1 MPTDLSAASWVL
13 DVTHDDLV
21 RELGAITVSRA
32 QGYAAE
38 GRVRTLVCTPGGEQ
52 LLATVTGTS
61 RQLYQTI
68 VRRVADG
75 PDWVGR
81 CSCPV
86 SVDCKHAAAVLLTA
100 QERLGG
106 TAADGSWEAALAPL
120 VRGAARGTSSAPTRA
135 SARLALEV
143 SVRHG
148 LPGRGES
155 LTVLVRPLREGR
167 SSRWVR
173 TGVRW
178 RDLSSPWASPDV
190 DPAQRA
196 VLAQLHAAAQG
207 PSSYHLYG
215 SAELP
220 LGEAGPLAWHLLAR
234 CLTAGVQ
241 LVAGEGVSSVRL
253 EEDEAEVVID
263 LARDEEG
270 GLTLAPR
277 MVPVGRAGP
286 TGKVP
291 TDGSAPGAP
300 VPGPP
305 PEVVPDARLH
315 LLGRPPHGLAVLD
328 ADLGLVL
335 RPLRTMLTEAVV
347 PLVER
352 GEPVRVPP
360 EDVERFLTLYYPG
373 ISRQLGLSSVDG
385 SVPGV
390 ERSRPRLR
398 LEVTPEPGHVL
409 RLAWSFRYSVP
420 SVTGGTVSASVPL
433 ERGPADPPRDH
444 EAEDRAVAAVV
455 PLVEPVPGLVDSRR
469 RTPQPYPATRLSG
482 HRTAR
487 FVAAV
492 LPRLQDSDDVEVEVH
507 GDLATYGEA
516 AEAPVVTLETTEGE
530 AQDWFDLHVTVTVD
544 GQAVPFEELFAA
556 LARGDEVML
565 LESGT
570 WFALDAPELHQLRRL
585 IEEARELDDR
595 ATSEGTV
602 RLTAYQAGLW
612 EELVRLGVPGRQS
625 ERWQESVDA
634 LLALGDADRG
644 TIAQPEALQ
653 ARLRP
658 YQLDGYRWMSTLWD
672 ARLGGVLADD
682 MGLGKTL
689 QALATV
695 VRGEARDDLA
705 EGPVLV
711 VAPTTV
717 VGTWA
722 EEAQRFAP
730 GLRVATVTAT
740 ARRRGSDLATA
751 VGGADLVVTSYTLL
765 RLEAEHYRAMPWS
778 ALFLDEAQ
786 FVKNHRSATYQA
798 ARQVGAVRTFV
809 ITGTPLENSLM
820 DLWSMLSLAAPGLFP
835 RPESFTERYR
845 KPIEAGGAPETLERL
860 RRRVRPFMLR
870 RTKSQVASELPAKT
884 EQTLHVELHPA
895 HRRVYDRHLN
905 RERQRVLGLLE
916 DLDKNRMAI
925 FRALTALRQLALDP
939 ALVSEEHVGLATSA
953 KVTALVQQLVELA
966 EEGHRALVFSSFT
979 GYLALVR
986 AALEHAGLSYSYLD
1000 GRTRDRAARVAA
1012 FREGDDPVF
1021 LISLKAGGFG
1031 LTLTEADY
1039 VFVLDPWWNP
1049 AAEAQAVD
1057 RTHRIGQTR
1066 PVNVYRMVS
1075 TGTIEEKVV
1084 ALQER
1089 KRRLFATVVDSGELG
1104 SGAITAEDIRGLL
1117 GD

>member
-1 MPTDLSAASWVL
+1 MAGS
-13 DVTHDDLV
+13 
-21 RELGAITVSRA
+21 G
-32 QGYAAE
+32 
-38 GRVRTLVCTPGGEQ
+38 
-52 LLATVTGTS
+52 

-68 VRRVADG
+68 VRRLGDEG
-75 PDWVGR
+75 SDWVGR

-86 SVDCKHAAAVLLTA
+86 SVDCKHAAAVVLAA
-100 QERLGG
+100 QERLGAAGGDG
-106 TAADGSWEAALAPL
+106 TPGWEAALAPL
-120 VRGAARGTSSAPTRA
+120 VRSVASAPTTGRPPA
-135 SARLALEV
+135 QLGLEV
-143 SVRHG
+143 GVRRG
-148 LPGRGES
+148 LPSRGES
-155 LTVLVRPLREGR
+155 LVVLLRPLRQGR
-167 SSRWVR
+167 SGRWVR

-190 DPAQRA
+190 EPAQRA

-215 SAELP
+215 SADLP
-220 LGEAGPLAWHLLAR
+220 LGEAGPLVWHLLRR
-234 CLTAGVQ
+234 CADVGVE
-241 LVAGEGVSSVRL
+241 LVAGDGVGSVAL
-253 EEDEAEVVID
+253 AGAEVEVVID
-263 LARDEEG
+263 LARGDDG

-277 MVPVGRAGP
+277 LVPVVDDEGDEP
-286 TGKVP
+286 VVVP
-291 TDGSAPGAP
+291 TASS
-300 VPGPP
+300 
-305 PEVVPDARLH
+305 LH
-315 LLGRPPHGLAVLD
+315 LVGRPPHGLAS
-328 ADLGLVL
+328 LGHDGHLVL
-335 RPLRTMLTEAVV
+335 HPLRTMLTDAVV

-398 LEVTPEPGHVL
+398 LEVTPEAGHVL

-420 SVTGGTVSASVPL
+420 SATGGTVSATVPL
-433 ERGPADPPRDH
+433 ERGPQDPPRDH
-444 EAEDRAVAAVV
+444 AAEDEAVAGAV
-455 PLVEPVPGLVDSRR
+455 PLLHSLPALVDDRG
-469 RTPQPYPATRLSG
+469 RTPRPYPRTRLTG

-492 LPRLQDSDDVEVEVH
+492 LPRLEASEHVEVQVL

-516 AEAPVVTLETTEGE
+516 AEAPVVTLETSEGE

-565 LESGT
+565 LDSGT
-570 WFALDAPELHQLRRL
+570 WFPLDAPELHQLRRL
-585 IEEARELDDR
+585 IDEARELDDR
-595 ATSEGTV
+595 TGPEGTV
-602 RLTAYQAGLW
+602 RLTPYQAGLW

-625 ERWQESVDA
+625 ERWQRSVDS

-644 TIAQPEALQ
+644 TVAAPEGLEAQ
-653 ARLRP
+653 LRP
-658 YQLDGYRWMSTLWD
+658 YQLEGYRWLSALWD
-672 ARLGGVLADD
+672 AGLGGVLADD

-695 VRGEARDDLA
+695 VRGEARGDLA

-717 VGTWA
+717 VATWA

-740 ARRRGSDLATA
+740 QRRRGTDLATA

-765 RLEAEHYRAMPWS
+765 RLEAEHYRALPWA

-798 ARQVGAVRTFV
+798 VRRVGAVRSFV

-835 RPESFTERYR
+835 RPETFTQRYR
-845 KPIEAGGAPETLERL
+845 RPIEAGGAPEELDRL

-870 RTKSQVASELPAKT
+870 RTKAEVATELPAKT

-905 RERQRVLGLLE
+905 RERQRVLGLLQ
-916 DLDKNRMAI
+916 DMDKNRMAI

-953 KVTALVQQLVELA
+953 KVAALVQQLQELA
-966 EEGHRALVFSSFT
+966 SEGHRALVFSSFT
-979 GYLALVR
+979 GFLALVR
-986 AALEHAGLSYSYLD
+986 AALEHAGLTYSYLD

-1089 KRRLFATVVDSGELG
+1089 KRQLFATVVDSGELG
-1104 SGAITAEDIRGLL
+1104 SGTITAEDIRGLL
-1117 GD
+1117 AD